1 MDTSRYRAFVQAS
14 DQGSLSKAA
23 RTLNYTPSGVS
34 QLITALERD
43 LGFSVLER
51 NPHGV
56 QPTSEGSRILPA
68 ARAVV
73 QEDERLLQV
82 SSEIKGLAIGQV
94 TIGSYPSVAA
104 HWLPGVIKVFH
115 ERYPNIEVR
124 IMEGIHQEITEWL
137 DSKEAD
143 VGFMSYE
150 PSLTYDW
157 IPSHEIQW
165 SQRYPWTTHS
175 HRKKTT
181 QSKNA
186 PTRHLSCQAK
196 AKILTPHEYFHA
208 TVSIQISLT
217 KQSKP

>member
-23 RTLNYTPSGVS
+23 KTLNYTPSGVS

-73 QEDERLLQV
+73 QEEESLLQV

-157 IPSHEIQW
+157 IPL
-165 SQRYPWTTHS
+165 
-175 HRKKTT
+175 
-181 QSKNA
+181 A
-186 PTRHLSCQAK
+186 
-196 AKILTPHEYFHA
+196 
-208 TVSIQISLT
+208 
-217 KQSKP
+217 

>member
-34 QLITALERD
+34 RLITALERD

-73 QEDERLLQV
+73 QEEERLLQV

-104 HWLPGVIKVFH
+104 LGYRASLKCFTNDIP
-115 ERYPNIEVR
+115 
-124 IMEGIHQEITEWL
+124 T
-137 DSKEAD
+137 SKFA
-143 VGFMSYE
+143 S
-150 PSLTYDW
+150 W
-157 IPSHEIQW
+157 
-165 SQRYPWTTHS
+165 R
-175 HRKKTT
+175 
-181 QSKNA
+181 
-186 PTRHLSCQAK
+186 
-196 AKILTPHEYFHA
+196 
-208 TVSIQISLT
+208 VSIR
-217 KQSKP
+217 K